1 MPAQLQTLSLSRLS
15 RLRRQE
21 LIERRVLRLIFLG
34 LVVLSLAGLLYLTQ
48 ASAVTTT
55 TYEIQELQHE
65 RERLLRGRDRLRA
78 EIAVLTSPEN
88 VEARAQALGFRAA
101 PPAEFLVVTEVPIQ
115 QMADGRWS
123 VSPLVV
129 WSSSHSIDLSTRLPD
144 YGTTR
149 PPDHPAIGYQP
160 LETLLTRASTWLQGA
175 MSLLPAPQQVEAGSA
190 HQ

>member
-55 TYEIQELQHE
+55 TYEIQELQRD
-65 RERLLRGRDRLRA
+65 RERLLRRRDRLRA

-88 VEARAQALGFRAA
+88 VKARAQALGFRAA
-101 PPAEFLVVTEVPIQ
+101 PPAEFLAIGRW
-115 QMADGRWS
+115 ADGPPS
-123 VSPLVV
+123 AI
-129 WSSSHSIDLSTRLPD
+129 SHQPS
-144 YGTTR
+144 
-149 PPDHPAIGYQP
+149 AIGYQP
-160 LETLLTRASTWLQGA
+160 LEALLSRASTWLQGA
-175 MSLLPAPQQVEAGSA
+175 MNLLPAPQQVEAGTA